1 MKNAHDIEWL
11 DIGKRVVAI
20 TILSIL
26 IGLVI
31 GVTDTIFGR
40 TLIFLSEVRSMHP
53 FYLIP
58 FLALAGLAIVFLYQK
73 YGGKSSKGMTLI
85 FDVPSAPQPAQ
96 GYRFKMTRK

>member
-40 TLIFLSEVRSMHP
+40 TLIFLSFSRISDCIS
-53 FYLIP
+53 L
-58 FLALAGLAIVFLYQK
+58 
-73 YGGKSSKGMTLI
+73 SKI
-85 FDVPSAPQPAQ
+85 
-96 GYRFKMTRK
+96 RRKK

>member
-40 TLIFLSEVRSMHP
+40 TLIFLLDSFFGFSRISDCIS
-53 FYLIP
+53 L
-58 FLALAGLAIVFLYQK
+58 
-73 YGGKSSKGMTLI
+73 SKI
-85 FDVPSAPQPAQ
+85 
-96 GYRFKMTRK
+96 RRKK